1 MGVGLCPTDM
11 RIGIYL
17 IGVSFLTWTGSNVTA
32 AAQSTL
38 SVEQILQRSVEA
50 NRGDWS
56 AAPRFAFVE
65 RDQESRFGSRKP
77 AKTYQ
82 VLTIDGSPYRRLLAI
97 DDQTLSQDRSE
108 QEARKLRKEAQRRAR
123 ESSGARKRRIASYQR
138 ERKQD
143 QAMMNEMADAFSYS
157 LVGEEQ
163 IRGHDTYLLDA
174 SPKPGYQ
181 PKTRETRVLTGMRGR
196 LWIDKQNFHWVK
208 VSAEVFRPVSFAF
221 FFAKV
226 GPGTKFE
233 LEESPVNESVW
244 LPIHFKM
251 SVKASVIGF
260 SYTSSD
266 DETYRDY
273 TPNEITLKAALAK

>member
-1 MGVGLCPTDM
+1 VD
-11 RIGIYL
+11 
-17 IGVSFLTWTGSNVTA
+17 
-32 AAQSTL
+32 
-38 SVEQILQRSVEA
+38 QILRRSVEA
-50 NRGDWS
+50 NRRDWD

-65 RDQESRFGSRKP
+65 RDQESKFGSRKP

-82 VLTIDGSPYRRLLAI
+82 VLMIEGSPYRRLLAI
-97 DDQTLSQDRSE
+97 DDQPLSQDRSE

-123 ESSGARKRRIASYQR
+123 ESSGARRRRIASYQR

-143 QAMMNEMADAFSYS
+143 QAMMSEMADAFSYS
-157 LVGEEQ
+157 LAGEERV
-163 IRGHDTYLLDA
+163 RGRDAYLLDA

-181 PKTRETRVLTGMRGR
+181 PRTRETRVLTGMRGR
-196 LWIDKQNFHWVK
+196 LWIDKQNFHWAK

-233 LEESPVNESVW
+233 LEESPINESVW
-244 LPIHFKM
+244 LPVHFKM
-251 SVKASVIGF
+251 SVNASVIGF

-273 TPNEITLKAALAK
+273 TSNAVTLKAALAR